1 MQAPHILVTIFARGL
16 LNHAVTRLYFA
27 DEASTAQ
34 HPVRQ
39 RVPAERRRML
49 IAQPHSRGD
58 ECVYPFDIVQQGDDE
73 TPFFNL

>member
-1 MQAPHILVTIFARGL
+1 
-16 LNHAVTRLYFA
+16 
-27 DEASTAQ
+27 
-34 HPVRQ
+34 
-39 RVPAERRRML
+39 ML